1 MISLRFW
8 PKIVSSQPMQ
18 KDPGGTDETEPVRI
32 PIRDVLD
39 LHTFAPKEI
48 PSLLKEYLN
57 ACLRAKIYSVRI
69 IHGKGKG
76 FLRNRV
82 HGLLKDLPVVTS
94 FSEAPPR
101 GGGWGATIVELR
113 REVDFESSEWAHIL
127 DEGAMAMGMHLEWS
141 QIAQFAIHARELLAW
156 NRFTNLT
163 AITDPVE
170 IAVKHFLDTLPVLPF
185 IPPRSWLLDI
195 GSGGGFP
202 GIPLRIL
209 RPDLHI
215 VLIDASRKK
224 VSFEK
229 YVIRTLGLK
238 DIEARNIRAEELKG
252 KLQTTPT
259 QTLPLE
265 ARPGATSAKQAVALE
280 NQVWAR
286 GGGQGGG
293 NGELLRPY
301 NVIVS
306 KAVSKMERFLDQAVP
321 LLRRPGVMIAMKGRS
336 VEAELEAAS
345 SKIEAEGLT
354 LTVKKYRL
362 PHLDIERSLII
373 LSNSPDALNACQ
385 SLP

>member
-1 MISLRFW
+1 M
-8 PKIVSSQPMQ
+8 PKNQ
-18 KDPGGTDETEPVRI
+18 TDIEYERPVRI
-32 PIRDVLD
+32 PIQDVLD

-82 HGLLKDLPVVTS
+82 HGLLKDLPVVAS

-113 REVDFESSEWAHIL
+113 RKVDFESSEWAHIL
-127 DEGAMAMGMHLEWS
+127 DEGARAMGMRLDLS

-170 IAVKHFLDTLPVLPF
+170 IAVKQFLDTLPLSRLLPLGS
-185 IPPRSWLLDI
+185 RVLDI

-202 GIPLRIL
+202 GIPLKIM
-209 RPDLHI
+209 RPDLE
-215 VLIDASRKK
+215 VTLIDASRKK
-224 VSFEK
+224 VSFQK
-229 YVIRTLGLK
+229 HIIRTLALK
-238 DIEARNIRAEELKG
+238 DIEARHIRAEELKG
-252 KLQTTPT
+252 ELQPEIR
-259 QTLPLE
+259 Q
-265 ARPGATSAKQAVALE
+265 
-280 NQVWAR
+280 
-286 GGGQGGG
+286 
-293 NGELLRPY
+293 Y
-301 NVIVS
+301 DVIVS
-306 KAVSKMERFLDQAVP
+306 KAVSKLDRFLDQAIP

-336 VEAELEAAS
+336 VEAELEAVS

-385 SLP
+385 SLA